1 MMLRPLAGLCSA
13 LYQLTK
19 IRAFSNMASAL
30 YRMGRVGDAADSV
43 RRSSARDNE
52 KQRGGANRNDGI
64 NN

>member
-1 MMLRPLAGLCSA
+1 MLRPLASLCSA

-52 KQRGGANRNDGI
+52 QRQRQQDRRDQ
-64 NN
+64 

>member
-1 MMLRPLAGLCSA
+1 MLRPLAGLCSA

-19 IRAFSNMASAL
+19 IRAFSNMSSAL

-52 KQRGGANRNDGI
+52 QRQRQQDRRDQ
-64 NN
+64 